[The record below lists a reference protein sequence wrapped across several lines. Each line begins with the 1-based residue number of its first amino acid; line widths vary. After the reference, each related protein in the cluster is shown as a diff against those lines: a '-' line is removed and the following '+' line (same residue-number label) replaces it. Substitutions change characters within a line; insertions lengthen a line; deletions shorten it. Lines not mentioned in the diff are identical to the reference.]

1 MRGGY
6 NFIKKR
12 EDKDMSGSK
21 NVLEK
26 INQYEI
32 MAKKILEELGVIIV
46 SAREDYYQGIENLS
60 DNLYVKSINLAKE
73 KYGDNLDWKLF
84 YISIC
89 KILEEAG
96 TETELNHFKKYQ
108 D

>member
-1 MRGGY
+1 
-6 NFIKKR
+6 
-12 EDKDMSGSK
+12 MSGSK

-32 MAKKILEELGVIIV
+32 IAKKILEELGAIIV

-73 KYGDNLDWKLF
+73 KYGDNLDWELF

-96 TETELNHFKKYQ
+96 TETELNHFKKYK